1 MKKINLLSPE
11 FLHRKTEQNIAKFL
25 LVVIMIFLV
34 YTAYLVFDAQ
44 KAIKDIVYD
53 HTIDEKIV
61 SLEESIEKLQEEI
74 SQHENY
80 LIELKKND
88 FPYKDIF
95 EFFAKRTPEGMMIL
109 AVFDQDDIIVARGI
123 ALEHRAV
130 AQLVDSLES
139 NLSVENI
146 RVTELIARDDL
157 QLFELQFNRKVE
169 LDE

>member
-1 MKKINLLSPE
+1 
-11 FLHRKTEQNIAKFL
+11 
-25 LVVIMIFLV
+25 MIFLV

-44 KAIKDIVYD
+44 KATKDIVYD

-61 SLEESIEKLQEEI
+61 SLEESIEKLKEEI

-109 AVFDQDDIIVARGI
+109 AVFDQDDTIVARGI

-139 NLSVENI
+139 NLS
-146 RVTELIARDDL
+146 
-157 QLFELQFNRKVE
+157 RKH
-169 LDE
+169 